1 MSAPFS
7 RALAATLRLYWGL
20 TVLISIRN
28 FPGATAL
35 RIPSGPSMIA
45 ASAFSFVTIEK
56 VKSAEAHTARG
67 ESAHFIPRSIK
78 RCALARVRLYPVT
91 LWPLLRRRLTIS
103 LPITPSPTKPKL
115 AILVLAVVRNLNWE
129 PRRGLDAGGNPP
141 GLAAD
146 GRASPRARLPR
157 RAVRWPRESAHG
169 GIGRAAVRHLQKI
182 FACAVRAATPQ
193 LNRAATESADFPRPR
208 RAPNENPD
216 PLRCKRRDLS
226 PRRSSP

>member
-56 VKSAEAHTARG
+56 VKSADAHTARG

-103 LPITPSPTKPKL
+103 PPITPSPTKPKL
-115 AILVLAVVRNLNWE
+115 AILLLAVISSLNCE
-129 PRRGLDAGGNPP
+129 PRCGPHVGANLP
-141 GLAAD
+141 GPAAN

-157 RAVRWPRESAHG
+157 RAVRWRPEFARDDTGH
-169 GIGRAAVRHLQKI
+169 AAVRHLQ
-182 FACAVRAATPQ
+182 
-193 LNRAATESADFPRPR
+193 
-208 RAPNENPD
+208 
-216 PLRCKRRDLS
+216 
-226 PRRSSP
+226 